1 MEHNPFIALL
11 LITGL
16 ALAVP
21 IMANRLRRFRLPIV
35 VGEIFAGIVIGKSG
49 LNLIEPSPTL
59 NFLSEFGFAYL
70 MFLSGL
76 EVNFNLLMP
85 ERRESQK
92 KRSISQPMPMAVL
105 LLVGTLI
112 LAFAASQGLTMSGIA
127 QNPVL
132 LALILSTTSL
142 GVVVPVLKER
152 SLLASNYGQYLLA
165 ASSIAD
171 FGTLL
176 LVTVAIAVRSHGL
189 TLDLLLIP
197 VLLILFILAARA
209 GQQFRSL
216 AFLQRIVDE
225 LSSATAQIRVRGAFA
240 LMTAWVVL
248 AEALGVELI
257 LGAFLAG
264 AIASLINDQA
274 DPEPQEKLD
283 AIGYGF
289 FIPIF
294 FIMVGV
300 EFNLQALVES
310 PRALILVP
318 LLIGIAFVVK
328 VLPSLLL
335 RLEFSWREAI
345 AGGFLL
351 SSRLSL
357 IIAAS
362 AIALDIGAISEAV
375 NAAIILLAVLSCTIS
390 PLVFNR
396 LLPMVEEERRE
407 GVIIIGKDQM
417 AEMLTERMMQA
428 GEPVTI
434 ICPDESRLE
443 AFTRLNVP
451 IITGCARIEEA
462 FHQAGGH
469 RVRALVDL
477 TSSPE
482 ETLEVCTVAKRHFG
496 IPIVVSRISDVEL
509 FPELKELGVK
519 IVQPA
524 LATAMALEGAMRYPT
539 AFDVLTH
546 KTANVD
552 VGEVRMTNR
561 RLEGVALSNIR
572 LPGDALILSVSRGNS
587 VVVPNPDTVLR
598 QGDRLGLIGSPDA
611 LEEAIAMLRG

>member
-1 MEHNPFIALL
+1 VEHNPFTALL
-11 LITGL
+11 LITAL

-21 IMANRLRRFRLPIV
+21 ITANRFRRFRLPIV

-49 LNLIEPSPTL
+49 FNLIEPSPTL
-59 NFLSEFGFAYL
+59 DFLSEFGFAYL

-76 EVNFNLLMP
+76 EVDFSLLVP
-85 ERRESQK
+85 DTKTSQN
-92 KRSISQPMPMAVL
+92 KRAFSQPMPMAVL
-105 LLVGTLI
+105 VLVGTLV
-112 LAFAASQGLTMSGIA
+112 LAFAASQGLTFAGVA
-127 QNPVL
+127 QNPIL
-132 LALILSTTSL
+132 LSLILSTTSL
-142 GVVVPVLKER
+142 GIVVPVLKER
-152 SLLASNYGQYLLA
+152 SLLASKFGQYLLA

-197 VLLILFILAARA
+197 VLLIIFILTARA
-209 GQQFRSL
+209 SRRFRSL
-216 AFLQRIVDE
+216 AILQRMLNE

-264 AIASLINDQA
+264 AIASLVNDKGDSDA
-274 DPEPQEKLD
+274 QEKLD

-300 EFNLQALVES
+300 NFNLQALVES

-318 LLIGIAFVVK
+318 LLIVIAFVVK

-335 RLEFSWREAI
+335 RLEFSWRESI

-375 NAAIILLAVLSCTIS
+375 NAAIILLAVLTCTIS
-390 PLVFNR
+390 PLAFNR

-417 AEMLTERMMQA
+417 AEMLTERMIIV
-428 GEPVTI
+428 GEAVTI

-443 AFTRLNVP
+443 AFARLNVP
-451 IITGCARIEEA
+451 VITGCARLEDA

-469 RVRALVDL
+469 RVRSLVDL

-482 ETLEVCTVAKRHFG
+482 ETLEVCTVAKQLFE

-509 FPELKELGVK
+509 FPELQELGVK

-539 AFDVLTH
+539 AFDVLLH
-546 KTANVD
+546 KTTDVD
-552 VGEVRMTNR
+552 VGEVGMTNR
-561 RLEGVALSNIR
+561 SFEGVPLGTIR
-572 LPGDALILSVSRGNS
+572 LPGDVLILSVNREDT
-587 VVVPNPDTVLR
+587 VIVPNPDTVLR
-598 QGDRLGLIGSPDA
+598 RGDRLGLIGSPDA
-611 LEEAIAMLRG
+611 LEESIAMLRG

>member
-1 MEHNPFIALL
+1 LPPKRIRSIGDAFVEHNPFIALL

-21 IMANRLRRFRLPIV
+21 IMANRFRRFRLPIV

-49 LNLIEPSPTL
+49 FNLIEPSPTL

-85 ERRESQK
+85 EAEESPD
-92 KRSISQPMPMAVL
+92 KRAISQPMPMAIL
-105 LLVGTLI
+105 LLAGTLV

-127 QNPVL
+127 ENPIL

-171 FGTLL
+171 FGTLV
-176 LVTVAIAVRSHGL
+176 LVTIAIAVRSHGL

-197 VLLILFILAARA
+197 VLLIIFILAARA
-209 GQQFRSL
+209 GQRFRSFN
-216 AFLQRIVDE
+216 FLQRIVNE

-264 AIASLINDQA
+264 AIASLINDQGDSEA
-274 DPEPQEKLD
+274 QEKLD

-300 EFNLQALVES
+300 DFNLYALVQS

-318 LLIGIAFVVK
+318 LLVGIAFVVK

-335 RLEFSWREAI
+335 RLEFSWREAL

-407 GVIIIGKDQM
+407 GVIIIGRDQM
-417 AEMLTERMMQA
+417 AEMLTERMILV

-443 AFTRLNVP
+443 AFARLNVP
-451 IITGCARIEEA
+451 IITGCAQLEDA
-462 FHQAGGH
+462 FHQANGH
-469 RVRALVDL
+469 QVRALVDL

-496 IPIVVSRISDVEL
+496 IPIVVSRISEVEL
-509 FPELKELGVK
+509 FPELK
-519 IVQPA
+519 
-524 LATAMALEGAMRYPT
+524 
-539 AFDVLTH
+539 
-546 KTANVD
+546 
-552 VGEVRMTNR
+552 
-561 RLEGVALSNIR
+561 
-572 LPGDALILSVSRGNS
+572 
-587 VVVPNPDTVLR
+587 
-598 QGDRLGLIGSPDA
+598 
-611 LEEAIAMLRG
+611 